1 MEAKVWRVH
10 KSPNVAPVPGCVP
23 READIEKEFSVQDVS
38 KEVLVVATLVE
49 GKERKQKGT
58 KGKTEL

>member
-1 MEAKVWRVH
+1 MWRVH
-10 KSPNVAPVPGCVP
+10 KSPNVVPVPGCVP
-23 READIEKEFSVQDVS
+23 READIGKELSVQDVS

>member
-1 MEAKVWRVH
+1 MEAKVWRAH
-10 KSPNVAPVPGCVP
+10 KSPNVALVPGCVP
-23 READIEKEFSVQDVS
+23 READIDQELSVQDVS
-38 KEVLVVATLVE
+38 KEVFVVATLVG